1 MLAVNQMTRY
11 QMQHGCFSL
20 FIVLCAHYPTD
31 LQVIP
36 VSPSS
41 LSLCVLALEISRFR
55 VRVHFRVSV
64 RVGSEFTGIR
74 VFSVLFSSIESTIWV
89 YIHYGELIPL
99 SGLETLNIRLG
110 KPYEHMTLDLVPENL
125 VFFRRNWVE
134 IGASGP
140 TGPFIV

>member
-1 MLAVNQMTRY
+1 MI
-11 QMQHGCFSL
+11 G
-20 FIVLCAHYPTD
+20 
-31 LQVIP
+31 
-36 VSPSS
+36 
-41 LSLCVLALEISRFR
+41 ISRFR

-64 RVGSEFTGIR
+64 RVGSELTGIR